1 MEQIAGASS
10 ENSAAVVT
18 VVGEVGSV
26 SQAADVSTFQS
37 RFESERTVLTLN
49 RKTKKV

>member
-10 ENSAAVVT
+10 ENSAAVVK

-26 SQAADVSTFQS
+26 SQAADVLRQRIG
-37 RFESERTVLTLN
+37 RFNL
-49 RKTKKV
+49 